1 MRIAIVEDEDVC
13 AAQMTD
19 YIARYQ
25 LESGMQMQVT
35 RFTDGAE
42 IIGNYTG
49 GYDVI
54 LMDIQMA
61 SVDGMSAAEEIRK
74 VDTDVMII
82 FITNMAQF
90 AIQGYAVD
98 ALDYVIKPISY
109 FMFSE
114 KLRKAERRMT
124 LRTERYIVIHSKKE
138 QLRKIDA
145 KDLLYIEVQNHALQY
160 HTTCGDYICSGN
172 LKSVERELQG
182 LAFARCNACYLVN
195 LAHIQRVEQDQ
206 LVMNNG
212 DVLAISRARRA
223 AFMQI
228 LTDYYGGWGP
238 RHV

>member
-25 LESGMQMQVT
+25 QEACCQMQVT
-35 RFTDGAE
+35 RYTDGAE
-42 IIGNYTG
+42 IIGSYAG

-74 VDTDVMII
+74 VDADVMII

-109 FMFSE
+109 YMFCE
-114 KLRKAERRMT
+114 KLRKAQRRMD
-124 LRTERYIVIHSKKE
+124 LRSERYVVIHSKKE
-138 QLRKIDA
+138 QLRKLSAGEIV
-145 KDLLYIEVQNHALQY
+145 YIEVRNHALQY
-160 HTTCGDYICSGN
+160 HTASDSYVCSGN
-172 LKSVERELQG
+172 LKAAERELAG
-182 LAFARCNACYLVN
+182 LAFARCNVCYLVN
-195 LAHIQRVEQDQ
+195 LAHIKRVEQDR
-206 LVMNNG
+206 LVMDNG
-212 DVLAISRARRA
+212 DVLAISRAKRA
-223 AFMQI
+223 EFMQT
-228 LTDYYGGWGP
+228 LTDYYGGWGL